1 VLCLQI
7 SISTGLDVL
16 ATGVHKR
23 LTEAAELVEELEFA
37 DFRADA
43 DVLKG
48 LSEKLLPT
56 LFKLVDDLFCSQNGD
71 TSLAPKEP
79 RSDSDALN
87 SQASALT
94 CAITSLAKLAPPNLL
109 QSLFTKVIHRLLE
122 ASQAEEDLSDKMCSL
137 LALAQALY
145 TSQCLSESSV
155 VLLYR
160 ALRPLIATD
169 ETQPRTQKRAYKAL
183 AELCKSK
190 TFVTSDGR
198 TKELVELL
206 TASTA
211 TSQISA
217 RSMRLRCL
225 EAITDS
231 LRGSPAIEQWIYSSL
246 LPEILLCLKDS
257 NKRTRE
263 SASNLLMSVSKDGAD
278 TVILIQCI
286 TAAVASET
294 SHMRSAAVTALS
306 KVVHEHGRTD
316 QRVQDLIPSL
326 LQTVLLLS
334 DDPSREVAKSFL
346 VFVRVA
352 VKACPPEMTKD
363 LLPAI
368 LESLLKY
375 HKGKDRFR
383 GKIKM
388 LMKKLVRTYG
398 YDYLLPLIP
407 ESQNQIIAYVKKLP
421 KLDAKAKDARRGRP
435 QAREKSVDEMMAS
448 DEEDSDDEA
457 GAFGGSSDRKAT
469 TGKRGRGA
477 RTGDLAMGQ
486 TLIRNDSSGSK
497 LEVKDLANKVG
508 RSGGEFEDSD
518 DDDDEVKFDDR
529 GKLVVTEDGN
539 EKKTDANDEPMID
552 AARRPSARDRAAGQD
567 PRRQKEKGK
576 KLGDSYKA
584 RKAGGD
590 VKRKGQKLDPYAYV
604 PLDGRSYTKK
614 NRRNAVEQLDSV
626 VRGKK
631 RQKR

>member
-1 VLCLQI
+1 
-7 SISTGLDVL
+7 
-16 ATGVHKR
+16 
-23 LTEAAELVEELEFA
+23 VEEPEFA
-37 DFRADA
+37 EFRSDA

-56 LFKLVDDLFCSQNGD
+56 LFKLVDDLYCSQHGD
-71 TSLAPKEP
+71 NSLAPEEP
-79 RSDSDALN
+79 RSDADTLS
-87 SQASALT
+87 SQAGALT
-94 CAITSLAKLAPPNLL
+94 CAITSLAKVAPPNLL

-190 TFVTSDGR
+190 PFVTSDGR
-198 TKELVELL
+198 IKELVELL
-206 TASTA
+206 TSSTA

-225 EAITDS
+225 EATTES
-231 LRGSPAIEQWIYSSL
+231 LRGSSSMEQWIYSSL

-278 TVILIQCI
+278 VVILIQCI

-306 KVVHEHGRTD
+306 KVVHEHGKTD
-316 QRVQDLIPSL
+316 QRVQDLILSL
-326 LQTVLLLS
+326 LQTILLLS

-352 VKACPPEMTKD
+352 AKTCPPETIKH

-388 LMKKLVRTYG
+388 LMKKLVRIFG

-407 ESQNQIIAYVKKLP
+407 ESQNQIVSYLKKLS
-421 KLDAKAKDARRGRP
+421 KTDEKAKNARRGRL
-435 QAREKSVDEMMAS
+435 QSREKSVDEMMAS
-448 DEEDSDDEA
+448 DEEDSDDE
-457 GAFGGSSDRKAT
+457 GEFLGGNSDGKA
-469 TGKRGRGA
+469 TGKRGRSA
-477 RTGDLAMGQ
+477 RTGNLAMGQ
-486 TLIRNDSSGSK
+486 TLIRNDVSGSK

-508 RSGGEFEDSD
+508 RSGEEFEDSD
-518 DDDDEVKFDDR
+518 DDGEVKFDDR
-529 GKLVVTEDGN
+529 GRLVVTDDGN
-539 EKKTDANDEPMID
+539 ETKKDVSKQMMAEAHRSNT
-552 AARRPSARDRAAGQD
+552 RDKVVDRD
-567 PRRQKEKGK
+567 PRRQKDKGK
-576 KLGDSYKA
+576 KLGESYKA
-584 RKAGGD
+584 RRAGGD

-614 NRRNAVEQLDSV
+614 NRRNAVEQLETV
-626 VRGKK
+626 VRGRK
-631 RQKR
+631 RQKK

>member
-1 VLCLQI
+1 M
-7 SISTGLDVL
+7 
-16 ATGVHKR
+16 
-23 LTEAAELVEELEFA
+23 
-37 DFRADA
+37 
-43 DVLKG
+43 KG
-48 LSEKLLPT
+48 FSEKLLPT
-56 LFKLVDDLFCSQNGD
+56 MFKLVDDLYCLKQGD
-71 TSLAPKEP
+71 TSFATIEP
-79 RSDSDALN
+79 RSDADSLS

-190 TFVTSDGR
+190 PFVTSDGR
-198 TKELVELL
+198 LQELIELL
-206 TASTA
+206 TSSTA

-231 LRGSPAIEQWIYSSL
+231 LRGSPVIEAWIYSSL

-278 TVILIQCI
+278 TVLLIQCV

-306 KVVHEHGRTD
+306 KLVHEHGKTD
-316 QRVQDLIPSL
+316 ERVQTLIPSI

-334 DDPSREVAKSFL
+334 DDPSREVAKSLL

-352 VKACPPEMTKD
+352 VKTCPPETIKP
-363 LLPAI
+363 LLPSV

-388 LMKKLVRTYG
+388 LMKKLVRIFG

-407 ESQNQIIAYVKKLP
+407 ESQSQIVAYVKKLP
-421 KLDAKAKDARRGRP
+421 KMDEKAKNAKRSRL
-435 QAREKSVDEMMAS
+435 QSREKSVDEMMAS
-448 DEEDSDDEA
+448 DEEDSDDEGEA
-457 GAFGGSSDRKAT
+457 NNADRQA
-469 TGKRGRGA
+469 TGKRGRG
-477 RTGDLAMGQ
+477 TQGGAMGQ
-486 TLIRNDSSGSK
+486 TLIRNDASGTN
-497 LEVKDLANKVG
+497 LEVKDLTKKVG
-508 RSGGEFEDSD
+508 RAADEFEDSD
-518 DDDDEVKFDDR
+518 ADDEVKFDDSGR
-529 GKLVVTEDGN
+529 LVVAYD
-539 EKKTDANDEPMID
+539 EKETKNDASKQRMDE
-552 AARRPSARDRAAGQD
+552 ANRNSTRDRAVEKD
-567 PRRQKEKGK
+567 PRRHKDKGK

-604 PLDGRSYTKK
+604 PLDGRNYTKK
-614 NRRNAVEQLDSV
+614 NRRNAVEQLDTV